1 VPYLYKEA
9 VSPHLAARIEN
20 NPVEMSVVENGFNKN
35 AQEFDYLTM
44 EGSGGIICPIRY
56 DSSTKIFLKDIIK
69 RFNLPSIIVAD
80 AGLGTIN
87 AVVLTAAYMKNHS
100 LPVKGII
107 LNNYTGGIMQ
117 NDNIKMI
124 EAITGL
130 EVLALIKHGDKELS
144 IAPKKLASFYN

>member
-1 VPYLYKEA
+1 
-9 VSPHLAARIEN
+9 
-20 NPVEMSVVENGFNKN
+20 
-35 AQEFDYLTM
+35 
-44 EGSGGIICPIRY
+44 
-56 DSSTKIFLKDIIK
+56 
-69 RFNLPSIIVAD
+69 
-80 AGLGTIN
+80 
-87 AVVLTAAYMKNHS
+87 MKNHS

-130 EVLALIKHGDKELS
+130 EVLAFIKHGDKELS